1 MGIPA
6 IAREET
12 LMMNKN
18 DRPGTGVAPRPLDE
32 VEREIVRADMAELIA
47 REKENGDW
55 AKWEKD
61 QEKWK
66 KHEAYRDSL
75 RPSLVLPDYAQMHYV
90 SRNRVEWTADGQPI
104 YINDILPGPIPITP
118 RTGIITEE
126 IFQHYIGRAP
136 ERDDLIRVNC
146 LQEGEFGHSG
156 CGWCDGC
163 NRARWMCGHYAAP
176 RR

>member
-1 MGIPA
+1 MGISK
-6 IAREET
+6 ITREEE
-12 LMMNKN
+12 LMKNKN
-18 DRPGTGVAPRPLDE
+18 ERPGSGVAPRPLDE

-55 AKWEKD
+55 AKWEAD
-61 QEKWK
+61 QKKWK

-75 RPSLVLPDYAQMHYV
+75 RPDIVLPDYAQMHNL
-90 SRNRVEWTADGQPI
+90 SMSRVEWNMYGQPI
-104 YINDILPGPIPITP
+104 YINDILPGPIPITL

-136 ERDDLIRVNC
+136 IQDDLIRVNC
-146 LQEGEFGHSG
+146 LQEGEFGHTG
-156 CGWCDGC
+156 CGWCSDC
-163 NRARWMCGHYAAP
+163 NKGRWMCGHYSN